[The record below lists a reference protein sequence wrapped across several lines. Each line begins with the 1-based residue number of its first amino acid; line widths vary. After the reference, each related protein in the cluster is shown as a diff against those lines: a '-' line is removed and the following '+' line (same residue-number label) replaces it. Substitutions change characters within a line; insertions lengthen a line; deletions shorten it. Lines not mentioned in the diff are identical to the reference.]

1 MKNLNTIVYISVIML
16 SIVGCNSKNEDYA
29 YINTTINS
37 TLSEYTI
44 KELPENI
51 IYPGN
56 ILISEDKLVI
66 TQHKTDSIF
75 YIFDVE
81 NLEYLYS
88 FGNYGSGPNDF
99 LQMNTDNI
107 IKKKNG
113 FRVYCIDN
121 SILDVDINKR
131 KIINKEQFISDYEL
145 FNGFEQL
152 NDSMYVFTNMQDEEY
167 QFVTYNTKNGS
178 ITPIIRYPEWIDEEY
193 NEHDLISKIIKYNGH
208 LISNNDGSKI
218 AMFHGYMNCMR
229 LFNSKCDIYK
239 TCILGNECIPYSH
252 DIVYYPIRPQNTEEY
267 IYSVYRSNMG
277 EDVLQKWSWTGEL
290 IKSYKLDYKI
300 SSFCISDDGKKMYA
314 IIYSD
319 NDICKLA
326 IYNME

>member
-1 MKNLNTIVYISVIML
+1 MKNLNTTIIISVIIL
-16 SIVGCNSKNEDYA
+16 SIAGCNSKNENYT
-29 YINTTINS
+29 YINTTTNS
-37 TLSEYTI
+37 TLHEYII

-51 IYPGN
+51 MYPGE

-66 TQHKTDSIF
+66 IQHKTDSIF

-81 NLEYLYS
+81 NLEYQYS
-88 FGNYGSGPNDF
+88 FGNYGSGPNEF
-99 LQMNTDNI
+99 LQINTDNI

-113 FRVYCIDN
+113 FKVYCIDN

-131 KIINKEQFISDYEL
+131 KIINKEQFISDYDL

-152 NDSMYVFTNMQDEEY
+152 NDSLYAFTNMQDKEY
-167 QFVTYNTKNGS
+167 QFVTYNAKNGS
-178 ITPIIRYPEWIDEEY
+178 ITPIIKYPKWIEDGY
-193 NEHDLISKIIKYNGH
+193 NERDLISKIIKYNGH

-218 AMFHGYMNCMR
+218 AMFYGYINCMR
-229 LFNSKCDIYK
+229 LFNSNGDTYK
-239 TCILGNECIPYSH
+239 TCILGKERNPYLH

-267 IYSVYRSNMG
+267 IYSVYRG
-277 EDVLQKWSWTGEL
+277 DTGKDVLQKWSWTGEL

-300 SSFCISDDGKKMYA
+300 SSFCISDDGKKIYA

-319 NDICKLA
+319 DDICKLV
-326 IYNME
+326 IYNIE